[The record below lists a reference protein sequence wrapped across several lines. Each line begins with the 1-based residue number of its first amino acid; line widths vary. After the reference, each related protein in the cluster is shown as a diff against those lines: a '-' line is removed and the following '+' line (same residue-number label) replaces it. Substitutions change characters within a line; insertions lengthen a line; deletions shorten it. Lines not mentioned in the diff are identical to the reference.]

1 MPDSVLSFYP
11 FNSHNNSWGEYDFL
25 IPILQMNEIRN
36 RELGNSQNHTVE
48 AGLKSRQSDSR
59 VHDSSIELLCFN

>member
-48 AGLKSRQSDSR
+48 AGLKST
-59 VHDSSIELLCFN
+59 